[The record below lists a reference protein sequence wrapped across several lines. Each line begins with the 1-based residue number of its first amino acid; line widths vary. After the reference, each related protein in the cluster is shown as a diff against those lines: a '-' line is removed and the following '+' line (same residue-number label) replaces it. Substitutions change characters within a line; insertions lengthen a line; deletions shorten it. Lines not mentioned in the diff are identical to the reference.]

1 MGMGEPVALKLQE
14 LGLEQYAS
22 AIVDDQG
29 YNMVETLQSL
39 SAEELGELADDVKMK
54 PGHNRTFLSGFG
66 TSAST
71 AAPPEV
77 KVDMGGAKGPVALK
91 LQELGLEQYASAI
104 VDDQGY
110 DSVETLQSLER

>member
-54 PGHNRTFLSGFG
+54 PGHKRTFLSGFG

-71 AAPPEV
+71 AARIACTTCSGAGMAAGAAPSPSPP
-77 KVDMGGAKGPVALK
+77 AL
-91 LQELGLEQYASAI
+91 S
-104 VDDQGY
+104 
-110 DSVETLQSLER
+110 